1 MKGKLT
7 LLKETNLDKL
17 YFTGDMHV
25 ISNKQRLKKN
35 LKKYKL
41 EKM

>member
-17 YFTGDMHV
+17 YFTGNMHV
-25 ISNKQRLKKN
+25 ISNTQRLKKKF
-35 LKKYKL
+35 LKNIN
-41 EKM
+41 